1 MAADI
6 WVESFDYFRAGNR
19 FAGSSGPCSFKIF
32 PQKDEDVLRVVTWCG
47 PFCCEKTEEAQKET
61 AEFDYSQQGLADA
74 VAWIT
79 EKRAAV
85 PEAAD

>member
-19 FAGSSGPCSFKIF
+19 FAGSSGPFSFKIF

-47 PFCCEKTEEAQKET
+47 PFCCEKTEETQKET